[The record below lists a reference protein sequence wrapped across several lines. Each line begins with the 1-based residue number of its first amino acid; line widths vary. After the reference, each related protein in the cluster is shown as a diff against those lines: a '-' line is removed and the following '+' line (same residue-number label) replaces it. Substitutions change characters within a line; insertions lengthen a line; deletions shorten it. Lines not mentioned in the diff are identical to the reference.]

1 MYEELIKALKNCN
14 YPACGYYC
22 SQGCF
27 MSQEGSTCELIP
39 LLRKAADVIEELQK
53 QRDEWESHAAL
64 AESFARGWIPV
75 TERLPEK
82 DTRVIVC
89 ASLPEGVHSDFIYED
104 GHWFVSTGVTHWM
117 PFPEPP
123 KEGEI

>member
-1 MYEELIKALKNCN
+1 MYEGLIKALKNCN

-53 QRDEWESHAAL
+53 QRDEYKAVLEQIGQA
-64 AESFARGWIPV
+64 
-75 TERLPEK
+75 
-82 DTRVIVC
+82 
-89 ASLPEGVHSDFIYED
+89 
-104 GHWFVSTGVTHWM
+104 
-117 PFPEPP
+117 
-123 KEGEI
+123 KEGE